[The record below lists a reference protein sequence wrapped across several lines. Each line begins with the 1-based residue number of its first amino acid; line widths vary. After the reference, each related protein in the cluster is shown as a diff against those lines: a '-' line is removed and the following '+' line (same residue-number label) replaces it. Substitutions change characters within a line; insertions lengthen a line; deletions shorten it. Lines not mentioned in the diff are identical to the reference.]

1 MSDTLNAARMVLALD
16 DLTKQDV
23 PNLLG
28 TSKKWEVNRTTLT
41 RQFRG
46 TQMSRADFLSES
58 IQCLSRD
65 QEKVVLSFINKLT
78 DCNCMPTSQIVKN
91 VAEEVAGQPV
101 EKN

>member
-1 MSDTLNAARMVLALD
+1 MSDALNAARMVLALD

-65 QEKVVLSFINKLT
+65 QEKVVLGFINKLT
-78 DCNCMPTSQIVKN
+78 DHNCMPTSQIVKN
-91 VAEEVAGQPV
+91 VVEEVARQPIG
-101 EKN
+101 KN

>member
-1 MSDTLNAARMVLALD
+1 MSDALNAARMVLALD

-58 IQCLSRD
+58 I
-65 QEKVVLSFINKLT
+65 
-78 DCNCMPTSQIVKN
+78 
-91 VAEEVAGQPV
+91 
-101 EKN
+101 